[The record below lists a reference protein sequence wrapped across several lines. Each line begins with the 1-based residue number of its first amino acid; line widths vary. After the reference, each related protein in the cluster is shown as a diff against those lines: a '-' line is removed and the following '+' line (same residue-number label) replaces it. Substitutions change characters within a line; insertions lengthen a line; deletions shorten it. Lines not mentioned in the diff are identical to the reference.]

1 MAFFRRELGLA
12 APAVLADIGSGTGK
26 LTRMLLETG
35 YTVHGIEPNEAMRR
49 AAEIDLEGF
58 PGFVSRDGSAEATG
72 LGPASLDA
80 VVAAQAFHWFR
91 IDETRREFSRVLK
104 PRAPVVLIWNRR
116 TEGSPFLRAYED
128 LLQRLGTDYG
138 AVDHRKT
145 TDSGVLADLYDD
157 TGYRKKTYPHEQ
169 GLDWPALEGRALS
182 SSYFPLPGKP
192 NHEKMIDGLRRIF
205 DTYERGGSVRFEYE
219 TEVFWG
225 SLDPVNP
232 R

>member
-1 MAFFRRELGLA
+1 MSTPSNDEPTRRFNSRVDYYVKYRPRYPVELVPFFRRELGLA

-91 IDETRREFSRVLK
+91 ID
-104 PRAPVVLIWNRR
+104 
-116 TEGSPFLRAYED
+116 
-128 LLQRLGTDYG
+128 
-138 AVDHRKT
+138 
-145 TDSGVLADLYDD
+145 
-157 TGYRKKTYPHEQ
+157 
-169 GLDWPALEGRALS
+169 
-182 SSYFPLPGKP
+182 
-192 NHEKMIDGLRRIF
+192 
-205 DTYERGGSVRFEYE
+205 
-219 TEVFWG
+219 
-225 SLDPVNP
+225 
-232 R
+232 